1 MCKNVESDTRKIRK
15 VIINRWF
22 ESTRWINLIKKKKRT
37 TSIDNRR
44 LTRAFRVYRL
54 IEIITSVLTYS
65 SNFRRSFARV
75 LSIDARSLSLS
86 LHPPIFPS
94 SLLFSLTLA
103 HFHPF
108 PFFFPPARSR
118 TGSLLRWYIF
128 STLASIS
135 RHFITIK
142 RARHAL
148 SPCRIMVRYISAW
161 FCRHQLPFKSAPIV
175 DDCRCWWRWKT
186 EIGLARFFVRF
197 M

>member
-22 ESTRWINLIKKKKRT
+22 ESTRWINLIKKKKEP
-37 TSIDNRR
+37 
-44 LTRAFRVYRL
+44 L
-54 IEIITSVLTYS
+54 
-65 SNFRRSFARV
+65 
-75 LSIDARSLSLS
+75 LSIIGDWLERFVFTVSSKSLRRCWPIRRTSDGHLPAFSRSMLDLSLS

-186 EIGLARFFVRF
+186 EIGLARFFVRL